1 MRSRGS
7 PRCSSSHVSWP
18 SFWGSFPS
26 FHTERRR
33 HHPESSKRLRSP
45 CAARSRRAD
54 RDHATDVGRL
64 RLLFF
69 NTLSFLQ
76 SVQVLDVGALLLHS
90 VQRRRTILTVPWLV
104 EFLSMMDG
112 VGPLLP
118 CYKTALGTLLLLY
131 RSVIHYVNDLF
142 LEVDFLYFQR
152 LNMFDVTF
160 RRMLLGR
167 GGEMCYLN
175 KLLMVSVLGWLF
187 QVGFCLQ
194 CNSQI

>member
-1 MRSRGS
+1 MWKNGHVTIFTPASPSYLGRMRSRGS
-7 PRCSSSHVSWP
+7 PRCCSSHVSWQ

-26 FHTERRR
+26 FHTEHRRR
-33 HHPESSKRLRSP
+33 HPESSKRLPSP

-54 RDHATDVGRL
+54 RAHATDVGRL

-69 NTLSFLQ
+69 NTLFFLQ

-104 EFLSMMDG
+104 EFLSMLDG

-131 RSVIHYVNDLF
+131 RSVILYVNYLF
-142 LEVDFLYFQR
+142 L
-152 LNMFDVTF
+152 
-160 RRMLLGR
+160 
-167 GGEMCYLN
+167 
-175 KLLMVSVLGWLF
+175 
-187 QVGFCLQ
+187 
-194 CNSQI
+194 